1 GRRGEET
8 LKALQFTDSKFRYA
22 LGKAL
27 GQLYPG
33 IHLSSLGNLLYRDV
47 PEPRLPG
54 QRWVR
59 VRTRLAGI
67 CGSDLNLIRLHNS
80 PSLSP
85 FVSFPFT
92 VGHENVGLIAEAG
105 PAVKGFRPGERV
117 AVDPLL
123 ACEAREIEPPCP
135 HCQRG
140 DFSICDNFT
149 RGDLARGMLIGNCR
163 DTGGGWSESFVAH
176 ETQLHHIPDDLSDEE
191 AVLVEPLSCSLHAV
205 ARHRPADGEVVLV
218 VGAGIIGLGVI
229 ASLRALGHK
238 NRIIA
243 LARHEHQGEAAARMG
258 ADDVVRAR
266 GDYDRKVASLV
277 GASVH
282 RPILGPPVIR
292 GGPGLI
298 YECVGNSRSISD
310 ALRLAG
316 SGGRVVLAGLA
327 SKPSGVDWSRVWQS
341 QLTIAGTCASG
352 LEDIDGQAVSSFEK
366 ALQLMSARAVPFVGL
381 LTHRF
386 ALADYRQ
393 AFETALDKGGNGLI
407 KATFVFD

>member
-1 GRRGEET
+1 M
-8 LKALQFTDSKFRYA
+8 KALQFTDNKLRYA
-22 LGKAL
+22 AGKAL
-27 GQLYPG
+27 GPVFPG
-33 IHLSSLGNLLYRDV
+33 IHLGPLGNLLYRDV
-47 PEPRLPG
+47 PEPPLPG
-54 QRWVR
+54 PRWVR

-92 VGHENVGLIAEAG
+92 VGHENVGLVAEVG
-105 PAVKGFRPGERV
+105 PAVEEFRPGDRV

-135 HCQRG
+135 HCERG
-140 DFSICDNFT
+140 DFSVCDNFT
-149 RGDLARGMLIGNCR
+149 RGPLAAGMLIGNCR

-176 ETQLHHIPDDLSDEE
+176 KTQLHRLPDDLSDEE

-205 ARHRPADGEVVLV
+205 ARHRPAEGQTVLV
-218 VGAGIIGLGVI
+218 IGAGIIGLGVI

-238 NRIIA
+238 NRVIA
-243 LARHEHQGEAAARMG
+243 LARHDHQAEAAARMG
-258 ADDVVRAR
+258 ADEVVRAR
-266 GDYDRKVASLV
+266 GDYDRRVALLV
-277 GASVH
+277 GAAVH
-282 RPILGPPVIR
+282 RPVLGPRVIR
-292 GGPGLI
+292 GGPEMV

-327 SKPSGVDWSRVWQS
+327 STPKGVDWSRVWQS
-341 QLTIAGTCASG
+341 QLTIAGTYASG

-366 ALQLMSARAVPFVGL
+366 ALRLISSHTVPFKGL

-386 ALADYRQ
+386 ALADYRR
-393 AFETALDKGGNGLI
+393 AIETAGDKGASGLI
-407 KATFVFD
+407 KAAFAFD